1 MTTLFNTLMI
11 RTGQRLL
18 QQYRYPD
25 DLEWHWS
32 LGYCQGDGCACVGT
46 LDNAAL
52 RQLLPVL
59 AKRKSLSIGTQQ
71 ALASVLSLSL
81 SPVTVSLTLS
91 RRGGRATH
99 AGCIQIEILD
109 FPDAEEAL
117 YQALYHALRQDID
130 ILCAVAERQGYQLLD
145 ATSPPYDSDVLFERR
160 TRHFALRAI
169 AEAHDDGR
177 DSAEDPA
184 FWDETLDL
192 LLAHGARLLTLRLEL
207 VCLTTGDC
215 LARDWQSEVLISAN
229 QPVRQWFNREV
240 LPELVQAARHA
251 IEQTRLA
258 YQAIRSAA

>member
-1 MTTLFNTLMI
+1 MANLFNTLMI

-59 AKRKSLSIGTQQ
+59 TQRQSLSIENLQ
-71 ALASVLSLSL
+71 ALTLVLTQY
-81 SPVTVSLTLS
+81 PVAVLLTLN

-99 AGCIQIEILD
+99 AGCIQIEIPD
-109 FPDAEEAL
+109 FPDGEEAL
-117 YQALYHALRQDID
+117 YLALYHALRQDLD
-130 ILCAVAERQGYQLLD
+130 TLCAVAERQGYQLLD

-160 TRHFALRAI
+160 TRHFALRAV
-169 AEAHDDGR
+169 AETHDDGQ
-177 DSAEDPA
+177 DLAEDPA
-184 FWDETLDL
+184 LWDETLAL
-192 LLAHGARLLTLRLEL
+192 LLEHSARLLTLRLEL

-215 LARDWQSEVLISAN
+215 LARDWQSEVVITAN

-240 LPELVQAARHA
+240 LPELVQTARHA
-251 IEQTRLA
+251 IEQKRLA

>member
-1 MTTLFNTLMI
+1 MATLFNTLMT
-11 RTGQRLL
+11 RAGQRLL
-18 QQYRYPD
+18 QQYHYPD

-32 LGYCQGDGCACVGT
+32 LGYCQGDGCACIGS

-52 RQLLPVL
+52 LRLLPVL
-59 AKRKSLSIGTQQ
+59 AERQTLSIEARQ
-71 ALASVLSLSL
+71 ALASVL

-117 YQALYHALRQDID
+117 YQTLNHALRQDLD
-130 ILCAVAERQGYQLLD
+130 TLCAVAERQGYRLLD
-145 ATSPPYDSDVLFERR
+145 ATLPPYYSDVLFERR
-160 TRHFALRAI
+160 TCHFALRAI
-169 AEAHDDGR
+169 AEANDDEQ

-184 FWDETLDL
+184 LWDETLDL

-215 LARDWQSEVLISAN
+215 LAQDWQSEVVIIAN
-229 QPVRQWFNREV
+229 QPVRQWFDREV
-240 LPELVQAARHA
+240 LPGLMHAARHA
-251 IEQTRLA
+251 IEQKRLA

>member
-1 MTTLFNTLMI
+1 MATLFHTLMT
-11 RTGQRLL
+11 RMGQRLL

-25 DLEWHWS
+25 DQEWRWS

-52 RQLLPVL
+52 QRLLPVL
-59 AKRKSLSIGTQQ
+59 AERQSLNIETQL
-71 ALASVLSLSL
+71 ALLASML

-117 YQALYHALRQDID
+117 YQTLYHALRQDLD
-130 ILCAVAERQGYQLLD
+130 TLCAVAERQGYQLLD
-145 ATSPPYDSDVLFERR
+145 ATVPPFDSDVLFERR
-160 TRHFALRAI
+160 TRHFALRAV
-169 AEAHDDGR
+169 AETHDDGQAL
-177 DSAEDPA
+177 AEDPTL
-184 FWDETLDL
+184 WDETLAL
-192 LLAHGARLLTLRLEL
+192 LLEHGARLLTLRLEL

-215 LARDWQSEVLISAN
+215 LAQDWQSEVVITAN
-229 QPVRQWFNREV
+229 QPVRQWFDREV
-240 LPELVQAARHA
+240 LRELMHAARHA
-251 IEQTRLA
+251 IEQKRLA

>member
-1 MTTLFNTLMI
+1 MATLFTTLMN
-11 RTGQRLL
+11 RAGQRLL
-18 QQYRYPD
+18 QRYHYPD

-46 LDNAAL
+46 LENAAL
-52 RQLLPVL
+52 QRLLPVL
-59 AKRKSLSIGTQQ
+59 AERQSLSIETQQ
-71 ALASVLSLSL
+71 ALASVL

-117 YQALYHALRQDID
+117 YQTLYHALRQDLD
-130 ILCAVAERQGYQLLD
+130 TLCAVAEWQGYRLLD
-145 ATSPPYDSDVLFERR
+145 ATLPPYDSDVLFERR
-160 TRHFALRAI
+160 TRHFALRAM
-169 AEAHDDGR
+169 AEANNDGQ

-184 FWDETLDL
+184 LWDETLDL
-192 LLAHGARLLTLRLEL
+192 LLEHGSRLLTLRLEL

-215 LARDWQSEVLISAN
+215 LAQYWQSEVVITAN
-229 QPVRQWFNREV
+229 QPVRQWFDREV
-240 LPELVQAARHA
+240 LPGLMHAARHA
-251 IEQTRLA
+251 IEQKRLA

>member
-1 MTTLFNTLMI
+1 MATLFTTLMN
-11 RTGQRLL
+11 RAGQRLL
-18 QQYRYPD
+18 QQYHYPD

-52 RQLLPVL
+52 QRLLPVL
-59 AKRKSLSIGTQQ
+59 AERQTLSIEARQ
-71 ALASVLSLSL
+71 ALASVL

-91 RRGGRATH
+91 RRGGHATH

-117 YQALYHALRQDID
+117 YQTLYHALRQDLD
-130 ILCAVAERQGYQLLD
+130 TLCAVAERQGYQLPD
-145 ATSPPYDSDVLFERR
+145 ATLPPYDSDVLFERR
-160 TRHFALRAI
+160 TQHFALRAV
-169 AEAHDDGR
+169 AETNYDGQ
-177 DSAEDPA
+177 DLAEDPA
-184 FWDETLDL
+184 LWGKTLDL

-215 LARDWQSEVLISAN
+215 LAQDWQSEVLISAN
-229 QPVRQWFNREV
+229 QSIRQWFDREV
-240 LPELVQAARHA
+240 LPGLMQAARHA
-251 IEQTRLA
+251 IEQKRRA

>member
-1 MTTLFNTLMI
+1 MATLFNTLMT
-11 RTGQRLL
+11 RMGQRLL

-25 DLEWHWS
+25 DLEWRWS

-52 RQLLPVL
+52 QRLLPVL
-59 AKRKSLSIGTQQ
+59 AERQSLTIETQQ
-71 ALASVLSLSL
+71 AFASMLLL

-91 RRGGRATH
+91 RRGERATH

-117 YQALYHALRQDID
+117 YQTLYHALRQDLD
-130 ILCAVAERQGYQLLD
+130 TLCAVAERQGYRLLD
-145 ATSPPYDSDVLFERR
+145 ATLPPCDSDVLFERQ
-160 TRHFALRAI
+160 TRHFALRAM
-169 AEAHDDGR
+169 AEANNDGQ

-184 FWDETLDL
+184 LWDETLDL
-192 LLAHGARLLTLRLEL
+192 LLEHGARLLTLRLEL

-215 LARDWQSEVLISAN
+215 LAQDWQSEVVITAN
-229 QPVRQWFNREV
+229 QPVRQWFDREG
-240 LPELVQAARHA
+240 LRELMHAARHA
-251 IEQTRLA
+251 IEQKRLA